1 MHTKYK
7 YFYCLLGILVVFSAC
22 KKVLDQEPKATAT
35 RDAVFSNEAGLALY
49 VNSFYGTLPNNG
61 GGPII
66 PSAGDIMRGDA
77 MSDYAARTEVPDY
90 LRPNVYNATQS
101 SGWDFR
107 PLRNINYFL
116 ANNTNE
122 NVTEE
127 VRNNYNGIAR
137 FFRAWWYY
145 EMVKKFGD
153 VPWYSKP
160 LAVDDSV
167 ELYKPRDPRKL
178 VMDSVLAD
186 LDYACANITVTDD
199 QSRSLVTK
207 WVAYALKSRI
217 CLYEGT
223 FRKYHTELDLQASV
237 NDWLTEAADA
247 AQQII
252 SSGKFSLNQ
261 AGGSTKSY
269 RQLFINTQP
278 IASEDIL
285 IDVTDPNLAVFSDAN
300 WYWTSS
306 TYGNRL
312 SFDRTFVNTYLNI
325 DGTPFTSVPGH
336 ETMTFDEETQSR
348 DGRLS
353 QTIRTPGYTRIDGG
367 SVIPAPPDFSYTFT
381 GYQPIKYSLD
391 DTKYDQG
398 TVSTNSVPVIR
409 YAEVLLNY
417 AEAKEE
423 LGTFTDEDWSNTIGV
438 LRARAG
444 ITGGLS
450 SKPTVADPYLQE
462 NYFPEISDPTL
473 LEIRRE
479 RSIEL
484 AWEGFRF
491 DDLMR
496 WKKGELLEQEW
507 TGFYVP
513 SLNTLMDLN
522 KDGKPDVAF
531 VQETPA
537 SPVQGVY
544 YVNVAPTING
554 KANPEQLTHGTYG
567 ELTWLKDAPRE
578 WDDKKYYYPIP
589 ENALLKNPKLG
600 QNPGW

>member
-1 MHTKYK
+1 MTTIYK
-7 YFYCLLGILVVFSAC
+7 NFCFLLGILVVFSAC
-22 KKVLDQEPKATAT
+22 KKVLDQVPKATAT
-35 RDAVFSNEAGLALY
+35 KDAVFSNEAGLQLY
-49 VNSFYGTLPNNG
+49 SNSFYT
-61 GGPII
+61 II
-66 PSAGDIMRGDA
+66 PSSGEVMRGDA
-77 MSDYAARTEVPDY
+77 MSDYAVRTEVPDY

-101 SGWDFR
+101 SGWSWGD
-107 PLRNINYFL
+107 LRNINYFL
-116 ANNTNE
+116 ANNN
-122 NVTEE
+122 NLLVPDAI
-127 VRNNYNGIAR
+127 RNNYNGIAR
-137 FFRAWWYY
+137 FFRAWWYFQ
-145 EMVKKFGD
+145 MIKRFGD
-153 VPWYSKP
+153 VPWYSEP

-167 ELYKPRDPRKL
+167 ALYKPRDPRQL
-178 VMDSVLAD
+178 VMDSVLSD
-186 LDYACANITVTDD
+186 LNYACDNITVTDD

-223 FRKYHTELDLQASV
+223 FRKYHTELNLQSTV
-237 NDWLTEAADA
+237 NDWLTEAVDA
-247 AQQII
+247 SQQVM

-261 AGGSTKSY
+261 AGGPGKSY

-278 IASEDIL
+278 VTSEDIL
-285 IDVTDPNLAVFSDAN
+285 IDVTDPNLSVFSDAN

-312 SFDRTFVNTYLNI
+312 SFDRTFVNTYLTI
-325 DGTPFTSVPGH
+325 DGTPFTAIPGH
-336 ETMTFDEETQSR
+336 DTMTFPTETQNR
-348 DGRLS
+348 DLRLE
-353 QTIRTPGYTRIDGG
+353 QTIRTPGYTRINGG
-367 SVIPAPPDFSYTFT
+367 SVIPAPPDFSYTYT
-381 GYQPIKYSLD
+381 GYQPIKYTLD
-391 DTKYDQG
+391 DTKFDQG

-423 LGTFTDEDWSNTIGV
+423 LGTFTDEDWSNTIGA

-450 SKPTVADPYLQE
+450 SKPTIADPYLQQ
-462 NYFPEISDPTL
+462 NYFPEITDPVL
-473 LEIRRE
+473 LEIRRD

-484 AWEGFRF
+484 AFEGFRF

-496 WKKGELLEQEW
+496 WKRGELLQQPW

-522 KDGKPDVAF
+522 KDGHPDVAF
-531 VQETPA
+531 VEQAPA
-537 SPVQGVY
+537 SPVPGVT

-554 KANPEQLTHGTYG
+554 KVNPQQLTNGTYG

-578 WDDKKYYYPIP
+578 WADKKYYYPIP
-589 ENALLKNPKLG
+589 ESALLKNPKLG

>member
-1 MHTKYK
+1 MNSIYK
-7 YFYCLLGILVVFSAC
+7 KLIYVFGVAVLFTSC
-22 KKVLDQEPKATAT
+22 KKILDQAPKATAT
-35 RDAVFSNEAGLALY
+35 RDAVFSNEAGLQLY
-49 VNSFYGTLPNNG
+49 VNSFYT
-61 GGPII
+61 II
-66 PSAGDIMRGDA
+66 PSTGDIMRGDA

-101 SGWDFR
+101 SGWDWGD
-107 PLRNINYFL
+107 LRNINYFL
-116 ANNTNE
+116 ANNTNP
-122 NVTEE
+122 NVPED

-137 FFRAWWYY
+137 LFRAWWYFQ
-145 EMVKKFGD
+145 MVKRFGD
-153 VPWYSKP
+153 VPWYGKP
-160 LAVDDSV
+160 LDVNDST
-167 ELYKPRDPRKL
+167 ELYKARDPRKL

-186 LDYACANITVTDD
+186 LNYATENITVTDD
-199 QSRSLVTK
+199 QTRSLITK
-207 WVAYALKSRI
+207 WVAYAMKSRI

-223 FRKYHTELDLQASV
+223 FRKYHTELNLQSTV
-237 NDWLTEAADA
+237 NDWLTAAADA
-247 AQQII
+247 AQQVI

-269 RQLFINTQP
+269 RQLFISTQP
-278 IASEDIL
+278 ITNEDIL

-325 DGTPFTSVPGH
+325 DGTPFTDIPGH
-336 ETMTFDEETQSR
+336 KTMIFTEETQNR
-348 DGRLS
+348 DGRLQ
-353 QTIRTPGYTRIDGG
+353 QTIRTPGYTRINGG

-398 TVSTNSVPVIR
+398 TVSINSVPVIR
-409 YAEVLLNY
+409 YAEILLNY

-423 LGTFTDEDWSNTIGV
+423 LGTFTDEDWSNTIGA

-444 ITGGLS
+444 ITGGLT
-450 SKPTVADPYLQE
+450 SKPIVADPYLQE

-496 WKKGELLEQEW
+496 WKRGELLEQEW

-522 KDGKPDVAF
+522 LDGKPDVAF
-531 VQETPA
+531 VQEAPA
-537 SPVQGVY
+537 NPVQGVY

-554 KANPEQLTHGTYG
+554 KVNPEQLTNGTYG
-567 ELTWLKDAPRE
+567 ELTWLKNSPRE
-578 WDDKKYYYPIP
+578 WADKKYYYPIP
-589 ENALLKNPKLG
+589 ESALLKNPKLG

>member
-7 YFYCLLGILVVFSAC
+7 YFYCLLGIAFLFSAC
-22 KKVLDQEPKATAT
+22 KKVLDQVPKATAT
-35 RDAVFSNEAGLALY
+35 KDAVFSNEAGLDLY
-49 VNSFYGTLPNNG
+49 ANSFYT
-61 GGPII
+61 II
-66 PSAGDIMRGDA
+66 PSASEVMRGDA

-101 SGWDFR
+101 SGWNWGD
-107 PLRNINYFL
+107 LRNINYFL

-122 NVTEE
+122 NVSED

-137 FFRAWWYY
+137 FFRAWWYFQ
-145 EMVKKFGD
+145 MVKRFGD

-160 LAVDDSV
+160 LSVDDST

-186 LDYACANITVTDD
+186 LNYACDNITVTDD
-199 QSRSLVTK
+199 QSRSLITK

-223 FRKYHTELDLQASV
+223 FRKYHTELNLQSTV

-247 AQQII
+247 AQMVI

-269 RQLFINTQP
+269 RQLFISTQP
-278 IASEDIL
+278 ITSEDIL
-285 IDVTDPNLAVFSDAN
+285 IDVTDPNLAVFIDAN

-325 DGTPFTSVPGH
+325 DGTPFTSLPGH
-336 ETMTFDEETQSR
+336 ETMTFPEETQNR
-348 DGRLS
+348 DARLQ
-353 QTIRTPGYTRIDGG
+353 QTIRTPGYTRINGG
-367 SVIPAPPDFSYTFT
+367 SVIPAPPDFSYTYT

-391 DTKYDQG
+391 DTKYDQA
-398 TVSTNSVPVIR
+398 TVSVNSIPVIR
-409 YAEVLLNY
+409 YAEMLLNY

-423 LGTFTDEDWSNTIGV
+423 LGTFTDEDWSNTIGA

-444 ITGGLS
+444 ITGGLTA
-450 SKPTVADPYLQE
+450 KPTTADPYLQA
-462 NYFPEISDPTL
+462 NYFPNISDPTL

-513 SLNTLMDLN
+513 SLNTLMDLDQN
-522 KDGKPDVAF
+522 GTPDVAF
-531 VQETPA
+531 VQEQPA
-537 SPVQGVY
+537 NPVQGVH

-554 KANPEQLTHGTYG
+554 KVNPEQITHGTYG

-578 WDDKKYYYPIP
+578 WSDNKYYYPIP

>member
-1 MHTKYK
+1 ML
-7 YFYCLLGILVVFSAC
+7 YFILTASILLTAC
-22 KKVLDQEPKATAT
+22 KKVLDQEPKESATKN
-35 RDAVFSNEAGLALY
+35 AVFSNEAGLQLY
-49 VNSFYGTLPNNG
+49 SNSFYS
-61 GGPII
+61 IV
-66 PSAGDIMRGDA
+66 PSASEIMRGDA
-77 MSDYAARTEVPDY
+77 MSDYAVRTEIPDY
-90 LRPNVYNATQS
+90 LRPNVYNATLS
-101 SGWDFR
+101 SGWSWGD
-107 PLRNINYFL
+107 LRNINYFL
-116 ANNTNE
+116 ANNNNPSVSE
-122 NVTEE
+122 A

-137 FFRAWWYY
+137 FFRAWWYFQ
-145 EMVKKFGD
+145 MVKRFGD

-160 LAVDDSV
+160 LAVDDSA
-167 ELYKPRDPRKL
+167 ELYKPRDPRQL

-186 LDYACANITVTDD
+186 LNYACDNITVTDD
-199 QSRSLVTK
+199 QSRSLITK
-207 WVAYALKSRI
+207 SVAYALKSRI

-223 FRKYHTELDLQASV
+223 FRKYHTELNLQGTA
-237 NDWLTEAADA
+237 NDWLTAAADA
-247 AQQII
+247 AEQVI
-252 SSGKFSLNQ
+252 SSHKFSLNQ
-261 AGGSTKSY
+261 AGGAGKSY

-312 SFDRTFVNTYLNI
+312 SFDRIFVNTYLNI
-325 DGTPFTSVPGH
+325 DGTPFTSISGH
-336 ETMTFDEETQSR
+336 DTMTFPEETQNR
-348 DGRLS
+348 DLRLE
-353 QTIRTPGYTRIDGG
+353 QTIRTPGYIRINGG
-367 SVIPAPPDFSYTFT
+367 SIIPAPPDFSYTYT

-398 TVSTNSVPVIR
+398 TVSVNSVPVIR
-409 YAEVLLNY
+409 YAEILLNY

-423 LGTFTDEDWSNTIGV
+423 LGTFTDEDWSNTIGA

-444 ITGGLS
+444 ITGGLT
-450 SKPTVADPYLQE
+450 SKPTVADSYLQQ
-462 NYFPEISDPTL
+462 NYFPDISDPVL

-496 WKKGELLEQEW
+496 WKKGNLLEQSW

-513 SLNTLMDLN
+513 SLNTLIDLDR
-522 KDGKPDVAF
+522 DGKPDVAF
-531 VQETPA
+531 VEQAP
-537 SPVQGVY
+537 SNPVQGVT
-544 YVNVAPTING
+544 YVNVSPTING
-554 KANPEQLTHGTYG
+554 KVNPQQLTNGTYG

-578 WDDKKYYYPIP
+578 WTDNKYYYPIP
-589 ENALLKNPKLG
+589 ESALLKNPKLG